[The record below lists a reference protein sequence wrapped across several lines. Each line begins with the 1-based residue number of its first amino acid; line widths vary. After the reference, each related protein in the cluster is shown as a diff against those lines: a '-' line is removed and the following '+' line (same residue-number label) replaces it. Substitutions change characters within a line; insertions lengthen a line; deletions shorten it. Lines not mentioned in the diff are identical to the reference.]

1 MEGDGMKDYRLVPR
15 ISEAE
20 IMEQV
25 DRVAEEVNRDYAGQS
40 LLLVGILKGAYVFLA
55 DLARRLT
62 MPVEVDFVRLASYG
76 QSSETSGE
84 VRITKDLELPVRGR
98 HVLVVEDIV
107 DTGLTLDWYLRHLKH
122 LDAAS
127 VKLCAF
133 VDKYERREV
142 DVPLDYVGIR
152 VPEGFL
158 VGYGLDFAEKHR
170 NLGGIFE
177 VEFLE

>member
-1 MEGDGMKDYRLVPR
+1 MKDYRLVTR
-15 ISEAE
+15 LSEAE
-20 IMEQV
+20 IAEQV
-25 DRVAEEVNRDYAGQS
+25 DRMAGEINRDFGGEP
-40 LLLVGILKGAYVFLA
+40 LLLVGILKGAWVFLA

-76 QSSETSGE
+76 QGSETSGE

-107 DTGLTLDWYLRHLKH
+107 DTGLTLHWYLRYLRHM
-122 LDAAS
+122 DAAS

-133 VDKYERREV
+133 IDKVERRQV

-152 VPEGFL
+152 VPDGFL

-170 NLGGIFE
+170 NLSGIYE

>member
-1 MEGDGMKDYRLVPR
+1 
-15 ISEAE
+15 
-20 IMEQV
+20 
-25 DRVAEEVNRDYAGQS
+25 
-40 LLLVGILKGAYVFLA
+40 VFVA

-62 MPVEVDFVRLASYG
+62 VPVEVDFVRLASYG
-76 QSSETSGE
+76 KGSETSGE

-133 VDKYERREV
+133 LDKVERREV
-142 DVPLDYVGIR
+142 DVPLDYVGIQ

-170 NLGGIFE
+170 NLGGIYE

>member
-1 MEGDGMKDYRLVPR
+1 MKDYRLVPR

-20 IMEQV
+20 IMARV
-25 DRVAEEVNRDYAGQS
+25 DLMAEAINRDYAGEP
-40 LLLVGILKGAYVFLA
+40 LLLIGILKGAYIFLA

-76 QSSETSGE
+76 QGAVSSGE
-84 VRITKDLELPVRGR
+84 VRITKDIELSVRGR

-107 DTGLTLDWYLRHLKH
+107 DTGLTLDWYLKHLRHL
-122 LDAAS
+122 DTAS

-133 VDKYERREV
+133 IDKYECHKV

-152 VPEGFL
+152 IPDGFL

-170 NLGGIFE
+170 NLGGIYE
-177 VEFLE
+177 VEFLS

>member
-1 MEGDGMKDYRLVPR
+1 MKDYRLVAR

-20 IMEQV
+20 IAEQV
-25 DRVAEEVNRDYAGQS
+25 DRLAQEINRDHGGEP
-40 LLLVGILKGAYVFLA
+40 LLVIGILKGAWMFLA
-55 DLARRLT
+55 DLTRRLA

-76 QSSETSGE
+76 LGSETSGE

-107 DTGLTLDWYLRHLKH
+107 DTGLTLEWYLRHLKH

-133 VDKYERREV
+133 IDKYERREAE
-142 DVPLDYVGIR
+142 VPLDYVGIR

-170 NLGGIFE
+170 NLGAIYE
-177 VEFLE
+177 VEFLG